1 TDKVVVDRN
10 AARASR
16 YARYRCRAHRRR
28 NSSRHDEPGI
38 GLRNGKPRAGI
49 GRPAIEAALAVV
61 AVREQREP
69 GSDILRG
76 SHRHRIVFLLG
87 DEVLPRQL
95 VTAVGAA
102 GGRGAGIRRGESA
115 SRYRIRGRADHQ
127 RARTA
132 ARSAVVTTT
141 RVALVATEEA
151 AIVARQV
158 VAIDMLVG

>member
-1 TDKVVVDRN
+1 
-10 AARASR
+10 
-16 YARYRCRAHRRR
+16 
-28 NSSRHDEPGI
+28 
-38 GLRNGKPRAGI
+38 
-49 GRPAIEAALAVV
+49 
-61 AVREQREP
+61 
-69 GSDILRG
+69 G

-158 VAIDMLVG
+158 VAIDMLVGQHCLAAAPHLAEGRTHDGFGETARIGET